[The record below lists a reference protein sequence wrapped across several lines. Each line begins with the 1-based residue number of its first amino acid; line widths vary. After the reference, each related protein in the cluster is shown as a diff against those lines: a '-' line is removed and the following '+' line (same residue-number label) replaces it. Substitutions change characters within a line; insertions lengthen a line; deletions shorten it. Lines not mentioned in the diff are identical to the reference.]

1 MWPLRQ
7 ARPLASLALLVSI
20 TLSLPAVPAHAQ
32 GPVVTAGPYKTSFG
46 VRCEDGR
53 CSLAADLGAGEVDVP
68 VPAETPLKFDLP
80 TGAPGFLSGAAIE
93 IADKLTISLPVGEI
107 QMPEGA
113 FAVELDE
120 AGEIHTLH
128 GSADSLLPNL
138 TLPYNIRIGGDFATE
153 FGYDF
158 GSELG
163 NLSSLFDPEQRYFFL
178 RVGDGF
184 TFDTSLADDSGR
196 SKPITLA
203 VPQNESATLVI
214 DPDSQVLYLDG
225 RFNVSQVLRL
235 VSLAAALGID
245 VQQVPVLTG
254 LVLPLRS
261 TVGVAALLA
270 RDIGS
275 SFVEF
280 HGDLG
285 IEGGPLGQLLR
296 VGAEPLS
303 LDSAVRIDR
312 SGIKLQGAAGT
323 ELVPEHLL
331 TSGGTVEFFIPF
343 GPLQDAYVRIG
354 GELSV
359 PVAGLARAGEVQ
371 LGGRRPEGNGLAAQ
385 GPAWWGQAATW
396 IGDTA
401 SGTASGVAGGAQ
413 ASLDALQGV
422 IDLARGGLGAAA
434 GGTSTAAGAV
444 AGGASSAAGAV
455 TGGASAAAGIVAG
468 GAAAAADAV
477 VDGAS
482 TAAGAVAGG
491 ASSVAGVVVDGAAT
505 AAGAVAAGAS
515 SAAGVVAGG
524 ASSAA
529 GAAGD
534 VAGAAWSGTTSGLGC
549 GVSKAQQ
556 LWCRTTGLCEVTED
570 PCAAEDGD

>member
-1 MWPLRQ
+1 
-7 ARPLASLALLVSI
+7 
-20 TLSLPAVPAHAQ
+20 
-32 GPVVTAGPYKTSFG
+32 VTAGPYKTSFG
-46 VRCEDGR
+46 VRCEDGQ
-53 CSLAADLGAGEVDVP
+53 CSLSADLGAGNVDVA
-68 VPAETPLKFDLP
+68 VPAEIPLKFDLP
-80 TGAPGFLSGAAIE
+80 AGASGFLSGAAIE

-107 QMPEGA
+107 QIPDGA

-128 GSADSLLPNL
+128 GSADSVLPSL
-138 TLPYNIRIGGDFATE
+138 ALPYNIRIGGNFATE

-158 GSELG
+158 GAELG
-163 NLSSLFDPEQRYFFL
+163 SLSSLLDPEQRYFFL

-184 TFDTSLADDSGR
+184 TFDTSLADETGR
-196 SKPITLA
+196 STPITLA
-203 VPQNESATLVI
+203 VPQDESATLVI
-214 DPDSQVLYLDG
+214 DPERQLLYLDG

-235 VSLAAALGID
+235 VSLAATLGID
-245 VQQVPVLTG
+245 VQQLPVLTG
-254 LVLPLRS
+254 LALPLRS
-261 TVGVAALLA
+261 TVGVAALLS
-270 RDIGS
+270 RDVGS

-285 IEGGPLGQLLR
+285 IDGGPLGQLLR
-296 VGAEPLS
+296 VGDEPLS

-359 PVAGLARAGEVQ
+359 PAAGLARAGDVQ
-371 LGGRRPEGNGLAAQ
+371 LGGRRPAGTGDTTEG
-385 GPAWWGQAATW
+385 PPWWGTTAAW
-396 IGDTA
+396 LGSA
-401 SGTASGVAGGAQ
+401 ASGVAGGAQ
-413 ASLDALQGV
+413 ASLGALQV
-422 IDLARGGLGAAA
+422 AVDAARGGLGAAA
-434 GGTSTAAGAV
+434 SGTSTAAGAV

-455 TGGASAAAGIVAG
+455 TSGASSAAGIVAG
-468 GAAAAADAV
+468 GASAAADAVTGGASSAAGAVASGAAAAAGAVAGGVSSVAGAV

-482 TAAGAVAGG
+482 SAAGAVAGG
-491 ASSVAGVVVDGAAT
+491 ASS
-505 AAGAVAAGAS
+505 AAGI
-515 SAAGVVAGG
+515 VAGG

-534 VAGAAWSGTTSGLGC
+534 AAGAAWSGTTSGLAC

-556 LWCRTTGLCEVTED
+556 LWCRTTGLCEIPADACDE
-570 PCAAEDGD
+570 GGK